1 MTTLADVWRPA
12 FAKPNAAAGPEGA
25 PSAAPPSHAARAS
38 TARSSYAASLAFDL
52 GLVLAGSA
60 LIALSARVAIPLP
73 FSPVPITGQTFAVL
87 FVAAALGRWR
97 GAAAVLA
104 YLAEGAA
111 GLQVF
116 AGVHTGPA
124 VLLGPTG
131 GYLFGFVPAA
141 WLCGYLAER
150 GWDRTVLGTL
160 AAMILGNVVI
170 FAVALPWLARF
181 VGPANVWALGF
192 WPFIPGDIVKIGLAA
207 ALLPLA
213 WKWVGARST
222 PR

>member
-1 MTTLADVWRPA
+1 MITIADALRPP
-12 FAKPNAAAGPEGA
+12 FAR
-25 PSAAPPSHAARAS
+25 PSAAEGEPRAAVRAP
-38 TARSSYAASLAFDL
+38 RAASLAFDL
-52 GLVLAGSA
+52 ALVLAGGA

-87 FVAAALGRWR
+87 LVGAALGRWR

-111 GLQVF
+111 GLPVF
-116 AGVHTGPA
+116 AGAHTGPSA
-124 VLLGPTG
+124 LVGPTA
-131 GYLFGFVPAA
+131 GYLFGFVPGA

-150 GWDRTVLGTL
+150 GWDRTIAGTA
-160 AAMILGNVVI
+160 AAMLLGNVAI
-170 FAVALPWLARF
+170 FAVALPWLARY
-181 VGPANVWALGF
+181 VGAANVWALGF
-192 WPFIPGDIVKIGLAA
+192 WPFIPGDVVKIGLAA

-213 WKWVGARST
+213 WKWIGTRPA